1 MSVDGLTKCPSC
13 PRMFLTKTVFKF
25 HLRTHAE
32 APAGPVAASSGSTR
46 PPSSPGSPN
55 TSGEVQKFESG
66 GEESP
71 EAGTTLKSG
80 EKNDLSS
87 SKKMVTGK
95 PEKFKCE
102 HCHKV
107 FGYGPHLKRHIQ
119 TVHEKMRPFKCQ
131 QCNKSFTCKSNLQY
145 HIQIDHEK
153 IIKPFKCQQCVKSFS
168 SKRYLQLHIQTVHED
183 SKLNTCHHCEK
194 SFTHKANLKC
204 HLQTAHKKR
213 QAT

>member
-13 PRMFLTKTVFKF
+13 PRMFLTTTVFKF

-80 EKNDLSS
+80 EKNDL
-87 SKKMVTGK
+87 
-95 PEKFKCE
+95 
-102 HCHKV
+102 
-107 FGYGPHLKRHIQ
+107 HIQ

-131 QCNKSFTCKSNLQY
+131 QCNKSFTCKRNLQY

>member
-13 PRMFLTKTVFKF
+13 PRMFLTTTVFKF

-32 APAGPVAASSGSTR
+32 APAGPVAASSGSTG

-102 HCHKV
+102 HCHKER
-107 FGYGPHLKRHIQ
+107 LSSTILW
-119 TVHEKMRPFKCQ
+119 
-131 QCNKSFTCKSNLQY
+131 SNLVF
-145 HIQIDHEK
+145 EK
-153 IIKPFKCQQCVKSFS
+153 NA
-168 SKRYLQLHIQTVHED
+168 KRGGM
-183 SKLNTCHHCEK
+183 LNLVPP
-194 SFTHKANLKC
+194 S
-204 HLQTAHKKR
+204 
-213 QAT
+213 